1 LWQEL
6 TEKGGISM
14 KQRLQELILDH
25 AFQYSETPTFKLVSG
40 GVSQFYFN
48 CKKVTL
54 DPEGQV
60 LIGNLIFQAIRHL
73 HVQAIGG
80 LTLGA
85 DPMAHAVAYTS
96 WLERQ
101 PIQAFVVRKQPKDH
115 GIIAPIEGKV
125 QAGDRVVVVDDVIT
139 TGGSTLKAI
148 DACRKAGLEVVK
160 VVVLVDR
167 QEMNGRD
174 NILREVADLEALCT
188 RDELMQLYRRRQERS
203 GR

>member
-1 LWQEL
+1 
-6 TEKGGISM
+6 M
-14 KQRLQELILDH
+14 KMRLQELILDH

-60 LIGNLIFQAIRHL
+60 LIGKLIFQAIREL
-73 HVQAIGG
+73 NVQAIGG

-96 WLERQ
+96 WLEHQ

-125 QAGDRVVVVDDVIT
+125 QRGDRVVVVDDVIT

-148 DACRKAGLEVVK
+148 DACRQAGLVVVK

-167 QEMNGRD
+167 QEMNGKA
-174 NILREVADLEALCT
+174 NIRREAPEVEALTT
-188 RDELMQLYRRRQERS
+188 RDELMELYRRRPA
-203 GR
+203 

>member
-1 LWQEL
+1 
-6 TEKGGISM
+6 M
-14 KQRLQELILDH
+14 KRRLQELILDH
-25 AFQYSETPTFKLVSG
+25 AFQYSEKPTFKLVSG

-60 LIGNLIFQAIRHL
+60 LIGNLIFQAIRQL
-73 HVQAIGG
+73 NIKAIGG

-139 TGGSTLKAI
+139 TGGSALKAI
-148 DACRKAGLEVVK
+148 DACREAGLVVVK

-167 QEMNGRD
+167 QEMNGRA
-174 NILREVADLEALCT
+174 NIQREVPEVEALTT
-188 RDELMQLYRRRQERS
+188 RDELMELYRKRH
-203 GR
+203 G

>member
-1 LWQEL
+1 
-6 TEKGGISM
+6 M
-14 KQRLQELILDH
+14 RNRLHQLLLDY

-40 GVSQFYFN
+40 GMSQYYFN

-54 DPEGQV
+54 DPEGQY
-60 LIGNLIFQAIRHL
+60 LIGNLVFQAIRNL
-73 HVQAIGG
+73 GVQAIGG

-85 DPMAHAVAYTS
+85 DPIAHAVAYTS

-115 GIIAPIEGKV
+115 GIVAPIEGKV
-125 QAGDRVVVVDDVIT
+125 SSGDRVVVVDDVVT

-148 DACRKAGLEVVK
+148 HACRQAGLEVVK

-167 QEMNGRD
+167 QEMNGRE
-174 NILREVADLEALCT
+174 NILAEVPELETLAT
-188 RDELMQLYRRRQERS
+188 RDELMTLFRHR
-203 GR
+203 